1 MSMTRKY
8 DGMTVNERLFVA
20 KKIDEFDKAV
30 NEKDRIKVISILQ
43 SVELTESSIYPILVS
58 LGL

>member
-1 MSMTRKY
+1 MTRKY
-8 DGMTVNERLFVA
+8 DGMTVNEKLFVA

>member
-1 MSMTRKY
+1 MTRKY

-20 KKIDEFDKAV
+20 KKIDEFDKTV

>member
-1 MSMTRKY
+1 MTRKY

-58 LGL
+58 SGL

>member
-1 MSMTRKY
+1 MIRKY

-20 KKIDEFDKAV
+20 KKIDEFDQAV
-30 NEKDRIKVISILQ
+30 NERDRRKVISILQ
-43 SVELTESSIYPILVS
+43 SVELTESSIYSILSS

>member
-1 MSMTRKY
+1 MTRKY

-43 SVELTESSIYPILVS
+43 SVELTASSIYAILVS

>member
-1 MSMTRKY
+1 MTRKY

-20 KKIDEFDKAV
+20 KKIDEFYKAV

>member
-1 MSMTRKY
+1 MTRKY

-20 KKIDEFDKAV
+20 KKIDEFAKAV

>member
-1 MSMTRKY
+1 MTRKY
-8 DGMTVNERLFVA
+8 DGMTVNERLLVA

-58 LGL
+58 LRL

>member
-1 MSMTRKY
+1 MTRKY
-8 DGMTVNERLFVA
+8 DGMTVDERLFVA

>member
-1 MSMTRKY
+1 MTRKY

-58 LGL
+58 LGF

>member
-1 MSMTRKY
+1 MTKKY
-8 DGMTVNERLFVA
+8 DGMTANERLFVA

>member
-1 MSMTRKY
+1 MTRKY

-30 NEKDRIKVISILQ
+30 NEKDIIKVISILQ

>member
-1 MSMTRKY
+1 MTRKY
-8 DGMTVNERLFVA
+8 DGMTVNERLSVA

>member
-1 MSMTRKY
+1 MTRKY
-8 DGMTVNERLFVA
+8 DGMTVNERLLVA

>member
-1 MSMTRKY
+1 MTRKY
-8 DGMTVNERLFVA
+8 DGMIVNERLFVA

>member
-1 MSMTRKY
+1 MKRKY
-8 DGMTVNERLFVA
+8 DGMTVNERLLVA

>member
-1 MSMTRKY
+1 MTRKY

-20 KKIDEFDKAV
+20 EKIDEFDKAV

-43 SVELTESSIYPILVS
+43 SVELTEFSIYPILVS

>member
-1 MSMTRKY
+1 MTRKY

-20 KKIDEFDKAV
+20 KKIDEFYKAV

-43 SVELTESSIYPILVS
+43 SVELTEYSIYPILVS

>member
-1 MSMTRKY
+1 
-8 DGMTVNERLFVA
+8 MTVNERLFVA

>member
-1 MSMTRKY
+1 MIKKY

>member
-1 MSMTRKY
+1 MTRKY
-8 DGMTVNERLFVA
+8 DGMTVNERLFVS

>member
-1 MSMTRKY
+1 MTRKY

-30 NEKDRIKVISILQ
+30 NEKDRIKVIFILQ

>member
-1 MSMTRKY
+1 MTRKY

>member
-1 MSMTRKY
+1 MTRKY

-43 SVELTESSIYPILVS
+43 SVELTKSSIYPILVS

>member
-1 MSMTRKY
+1 MIRKY

>member
-1 MSMTRKY
+1 MTRKY
-8 DGMTVNERLFVA
+8 DEMTVNERLFVA

>member
-1 MSMTRKY
+1 MTRKY

-30 NEKDRIKVISILQ
+30 NEKDRIMVISILQ

>member
-1 MSMTRKY
+1 MTRKY

-43 SVELTESSIYPILVS
+43 SVELTESSIYPILVR
-58 LGL
+58 LN

>member
-1 MSMTRKY
+1 MTRKY

-43 SVELTESSIYPILVS
+43 SVELTESSIYPILV
-58 LGL
+58 

>member
-1 MSMTRKY
+1 MTKKY